1 MIEATTQVKPGKGN
15 MVSNPHGL
23 GPKKKKTQNT
33 SFDRTRLPK
42 GPDNSK

>member
-23 GPKKKKTQNT
+23 GPKKKNPKKYFIWQDKTPQ
-33 SFDRTRLPK
+33 RA
-42 GPDNSK
+42 

>member
-23 GPKKKKTQNT
+23 GPKKKKN
-33 SFDRTRLPK
+33 PK
-42 GPDNSK
+42 YFIWQDKTPQRAW

>member
-23 GPKKKKTQNT
+23 GPKKNPKKYFIWQDKTPQ
-33 SFDRTRLPK
+33 RA
-42 GPDNSK
+42 